1 MKLCETYIFIE
12 VVVCDYL
19 ADKVTV
25 ITSFRLL
32 QHYFQNIQFAYCI
45 IFSMTKMS
53 YLNKII
59 LILWLP
65 ISLTIVVSVV
75 INLFIDNVVIK
86 KHKQ

>member
-32 QHYFQNIQFAYCI
+32 QHYFQNIQLL
-45 IFSMTKMS
+45 TVS
-53 YLNKII
+53 YF
-59 LILWLP
+59 P
-65 ISLTIVVSVV
+65 
-75 INLFIDNVVIK
+75 
-86 KHKQ
+86 